1 MRELSADVGCMWMV
15 NIMSMGV
22 EVMTLTIL
30 SSIMPGVLR
39 NKSVDA

>member
-30 SSIMPGVLR
+30 SSIMPGDLR
-39 NKSVDA
+39 SSSVDA

>member
-1 MRELSADVGCMWMV
+1 MWMV

-30 SSIMPGVLR
+30 SSIIPGDLR
-39 NKSVDA
+39 SSSVEP